1 MDDKNKVNINMTT
14 TRLSQRCPK
23 CGGNLF
29 LYYDYNGWYEQCL
42 QCSFILYL
50 DEIYSGKNGAGSS
63 KTSEI
68 SQVRY
73 LKRK

>member
-1 MDDKNKVNINMTT
+1 MKKNTLGV
-14 TRLSQRCPK
+14 RQRCPK

-29 LYYDYNGWYEQCL
+29 LNNDFYGWYEQCL

-50 DEIYSGKNGAGSS
+50 NLTYDTRGKVDSS

-68 SQVRY
+68 SQAVR
-73 LKRK
+73 KQD